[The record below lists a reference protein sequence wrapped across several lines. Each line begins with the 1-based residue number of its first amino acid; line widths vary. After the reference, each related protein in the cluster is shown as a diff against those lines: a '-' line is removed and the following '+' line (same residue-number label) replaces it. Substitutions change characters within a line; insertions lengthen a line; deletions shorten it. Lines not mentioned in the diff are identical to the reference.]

1 MNSSMKSTILSAVGR
16 VFGEKG
22 CAAHVSTE
30 SSTAP
35 TTHLPHF
42 LNLYTKTV
50 RDLNEEEHS
59 DLFNAAHKECLEK
72 GELRRLFE
80 LLFQTR
86 DAREGKGER
95 DLARNH
101 FFFLLPHYPKVCIS
115 LLKLFPI
122 YGYWKDLIQIAMSDR
137 TYQTR
142 DEVVSLFATGL
153 EQGDALCGKWAPR
166 EGSLGGSIALLI
178 ARKMF
183 PGVQKSAALKNYR
196 KLCSGINEK
205 SKVLETMLC
214 TDRADEINPVHIPSI
229 AMKKEKLAILNE
241 KKGIPLR
248 SEDEETGNRTENPKR
263 IELRKK
269 LLAILAEKKAMIKGA
284 RVYPH
289 EIVKEFVES
298 SMSESSKAIAEAQW
312 MSIRD
317 ELAKGPGLG
326 NKVALMDVSGSMA
339 GIPLFVAI
347 ALGIIVSELTAPA
360 FRNRVITFH
369 ENPSWVV
376 FGENDTLEEKIRTAK
391 RAPWGGSTNFAA
403 AMQMI
408 LDACIMFKVSPEEI
422 PGLIVFSDMQ
432 FDEADE
438 GYATMHEQIKRRF
451 LDAGYPNPP
460 QITYCNLRAN
470 TPGHPVQSDEIGTRY
485 VSGWSPTVLKML
497 VSDDLSVTPMQTLF
511 DALDNP
517 RYDPVR
523 VALSGQIPGYH
534 FTPMAS
540 RT

>member
-1 MNSSMKSTILSAVGR
+1 MSGAEEKMKKDIYTLFEKDGILNIDEANEQIDKIKRRPAKFKDQKNAIGVYARYLIASLSQSAV
-16 VFGEKG
+16 VNVKDD
-22 CAAHVSTE
+22 
-30 SSTAP
+30 P
-35 TTHLPHF
+35 P
-42 LNLYTKTV
+42 LYTQEHPFTLVKNENDMY
-50 RDLNEEEHS
+50 DL
-59 DLFNAAHKECLEK
+59 CV
-72 GELRRLFE
+72 G
-80 LLFQTR
+80 
-86 DAREGKGER
+86 
-95 DLARNH
+95 
-101 FFFLLPHYPKVCIS
+101 
-115 LLKLFPI
+115 LKLPQVTP
-122 YGYWKDLIQIAMSDR
+122 G
-137 TYQTR
+137 
-142 DEVVSLFATGL
+142 EVRNPFESLFVTGL